1 VTTYLVTGGAGFIG
15 SHLVT
20 RLVDDGHQVR
30 VLDNLSTGSL
40 GNLSHLEGHVEVVEG
55 DVNDPIALAG
65 VIANVEIVYHLAALA
80 SVPFSVEQPLETHHA
95 CATGTIRL
103 LDACRLVGVRRL
115 IYGASSSAYGDREL
129 LPKCE
134 DHLPQVLSP
143 YAAAK
148 LSAELYCEA
157 FASSFDL
164 ETVRIRYFNVFGPR
178 QDPGSQYAAVV
189 PLFVSALLS
198 DRQPV
203 IYGDGHQSRDFT
215 YVDNVVHANILAANA
230 EHVSG
235 NVYNAACGSS
245 TELLD
250 LLRSICEL
258 LGKPFEP
265 RFAAPRIGDIRHS
278 WADISA
284 AKRDLGY
291 SVQVPLDEGL
301 RRTIEWYTDRDGD
314 AVHPSK
320 RGASA

>member
-20 RLVDDGHQVR
+20 RLVNDGHQVR
-30 VLDNLSTGSL
+30 VLDNFSTGSRV
-40 GNLSHLEGHVEVVEG
+40 NLNHLDGQVDIVEG
-55 DVNDPIALAG
+55 DMNDPVALASA
-65 VIANVEIVYHLAALA
+65 IANVEIVFHLAALA
-80 SVPFSVEQPLETHHA
+80 SVPFSVQHPLETHHA

-103 LDACRLVGVRRL
+103 LDACRLGGVHRL
-115 IYGASSSAYGDREL
+115 IYGASSSAYGDRPQ
-129 LPKCE
+129 LPKSE
-134 DHLPQVLSP
+134 DQLPQVLSP

-157 FASSFDL
+157 FAATYDL

-198 DRQPV
+198 DRQPL
-203 IYGDGHQSRDFT
+203 IYGDGRQSRDFT
-215 YVDNVVHANILAANA
+215 YVDNVIHANVLAATA
-230 EHVSG
+230 EGVSG

-250 LLRSICEL
+250 LLQRICKL
-258 LGKPFEP
+258 LDKPFEP
-265 RFAAPRIGDIRHS
+265 RFADPRIGDIRHS

-284 AKRDLGY
+284 AQRDLRY
-291 SVQVPLDEGL
+291 SVKVPLDEGL
-301 RRTIEWYTDRDGD
+301 RRTIEWYTGRDG
-314 AVHPSK
+314 P
-320 RGASA
+320 AST